1 MATIGQALPQRR
13 PDLIYRV
20 IEGET
25 VILNRDDEVLHKLN
39 STASFIWDCC
49 DGTLSTDDII
59 DRLVKAF
66 EIDRETCRKDVI
78 QALNQFR
85 SLNLLSS
92 TPIEPTQ
99 P

>member
-1 MATIGQALPQRR
+1 MATAGQALPQRR
-13 PDLIYRV
+13 PDLVYRI

-25 VILNRDDEVLHKLN
+25 VILDRDGGVLHKLN
-39 STASFIWDCC
+39 PTASFIWDCC

-92 TPIEPTQ
+92 TPFDQTKP
-99 P
+99 